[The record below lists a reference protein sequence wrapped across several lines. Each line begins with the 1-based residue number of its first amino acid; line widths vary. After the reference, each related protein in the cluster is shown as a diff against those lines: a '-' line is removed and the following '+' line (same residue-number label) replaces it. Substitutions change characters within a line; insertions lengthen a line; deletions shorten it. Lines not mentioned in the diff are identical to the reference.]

1 MRKKTFGLWILLIV
15 VLVPLLSALK
25 GELQLSDSARGPGC
39 TNAWQSCPLKS
50 GTGICDELVGGT
62 CQSTCDFKD
71 AGKECSLA
79 NGSKGICSP
88 ITLTCEPRCTTTDN
102 NCFNYLDPKD
112 PKDIQCDLPKASD
125 THGYCSITCND
136 DSDCNSANLVCSDRT
151 CRPATCGNGKIE
163 GKEICDEGSENGR
176 NGHCSLDC
184 FSICAGLVFQEQES
198 DNPFIGAAKN
208 SPKVSTGSKAS
219 ISDALMKGLADTS
232 QSTIPCVAPNNRCP
246 YGYSCSSKK
255 CSPLSCF
262 DKKPCPAG
270 LTCSG
275 TSCQLDKL
283 TCADIKGIGNYFPY
297 VEPDALDD
305 RSMCPCGY
313 GLWVANTTTDF
324 RDSVPVAGS
333 INIYGGFAGT
343 EQTIDGKDGRVGAGG
358 NSLGQNEFSGT
369 IFKKPINNKN
379 AFEINSGRVTVDGF
393 QFVDGEDTAIV
404 IGKDA
409 TATLQNLRISRNT
422 ASKGGGI
429 SNSGTMHLRDSMVE
443 LNTATTEG
451 GGLYHNPSAGDE
463 STIERVTFYGNG
475 INADPPAGC
484 VSGNNS
490 PPAGSLC
497 SSTTD
502 TCQSNGLCK
511 KSSDKDNV
519 QFSLLGGA
527 ISAAGKQQLTITDS
541 RIQGNYSYG
550 HGGGIYAHKNSTVEL
565 KSTFLAGNWSSWA
578 GGAFF
583 NNDNS
588 SSSVTNSCFVDNRA
602 YNQGGGGVYTT
613 STKDNKTIDIT
624 NSVFGRNKGLYPVNN
639 NNMAEWGGNRVP
651 PSNQPPWNQINSIS
665 FGNMW
670 AVNPALPGTY
680 AFGSK
685 TPGTLTGSQFCPAMS
700 YNNNGGGDNPVC
712 DGSDACGT
720 RVHPSLP
727 VKDAK
732 FFETCLPNASTAWDD
747 CQPPLY
753 ETCANAC
760 AAAGLGCSTVVSC
773 DSKTIC
779 DIKTNTCVQCL
790 SNSDCTSPETCDAGV
805 CSCGTLGKAC
815 PNNQTCENGS
825 CRCSREI
832 CSSTSDGCSSNGIC
846 TCGGNFQCG
855 PGFVCDNGV
864 CKGS

>member
-1 MRKKTFGLWILLIV
+1 MNNRTVFSAVLAVSALLV
-15 VLVPLLSALK
+15 VLGFTNSF
-25 GELQLSDSARGPGC
+25 QLAGTGAGCSSSNSCASGQICDFLVDGFCQEVCTKPGD
-39 TNAWQSCPLKS
+39 TKAS
-50 GTGICDELVGGT
+50 GTDGT
-62 CQSTCDFKD
+62 EVC
-71 AGKECSLA
+71 
-79 NGSKGICSP
+79 NP
-88 ITLTCEPRCTTTDN
+88 ITRTYEPICNPRV
-102 NCFNYLDPKD
+102 NCRGIVGLFPITPCNLVPGTS
-112 PKDIQCDLPKASD
+112 PSL
-125 THGYCSITCND
+125 GYCSITCSR
-136 DSDCNSANLVCSDRT
+136 DSDCGSSGNLVCSNST
-151 CRPATCGNGKIE
+151 CRPATCGNGKVE
-163 GKEICDEGSENGR
+163 GNEVCDEGSENGL
-176 NGHCSLDC
+176 NGRCSLDC
-184 FSICAGLVFQEQES
+184 FSVCAGLVFQES
-198 DNPFIGAAKN
+198 KSPFTGAAKN
-208 SPKVSTGSKAS
+208 SPQVSKGKTAS
-219 ISDALMKGLADTS
+219 ISDAFKNGLVN
-232 QSTIPCVAPNNRCP
+232 I
-246 YGYSCSSKK
+246 SKSK
-255 CSPLSCF
+255 CSGASPKGPGTCVDGS
-262 DKKPCPAG
+262 PC
-270 LTCSG
+270 
-275 TSCQLDKL
+275 TSDSDCLLDQSK
-283 TCADIKGIGNYFPY
+283 CADGSSSVTFGDYLPAKSTLSKPRLPEYN
-297 VEPDALDD
+297 
-305 RSMCPCGY
+305 RSICPCGY